1 MVQEE
6 RIIIG
11 CYDSE
16 EKEILVDPDCSELEL
31 VIIASDAPASRTIRI
46 KVGRAK
52 VQTPAELEYINPEDY
67 VCGGS

>member
-1 MVQEE
+1 MVQRE

-11 CYDSE
+11 CYDNE
-16 EKEILVDPDCSELEL
+16 EKEILVDLDCDELEL

-52 VQTPAELEYINPEDY
+52 IQIPTEPEYINPEDY
-67 VCGGS
+67 ICGGS